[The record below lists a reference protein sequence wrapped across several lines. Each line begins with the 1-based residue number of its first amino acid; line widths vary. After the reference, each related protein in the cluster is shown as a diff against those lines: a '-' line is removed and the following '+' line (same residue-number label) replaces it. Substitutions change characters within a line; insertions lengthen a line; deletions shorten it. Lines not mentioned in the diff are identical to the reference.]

1 MCNLFNIENFETSLS
16 RTASFSIFH
25 IEHRLSSNISLSH
38 FQHPTL
44 KHADCYP
51 VPSLSAPPPLSLRSL
66 SLSLSP
72 SLITISL
79 SLLCISSSFSDF
91 LHLEGFS
98 ALFFT
103 WILYN
108 KEENS
113 CQKKKGRRADCKNW
127 NWDHF
132 CPCYTLI
139 FNSWYRK
146 NQE

>member
-1 MCNLFNIENFETSLS
+1 MRNLFNVENFETSLS

-25 IEHRLSSNISLSH
+25 IEHRLSLNISLSH

-44 KHADCYP
+44 KHADCYQ
-51 VPSLSAPPPLSLRSL
+51 VPSLSAPPPLPLSAL
-66 SLSLSP
+66 SL

-113 CQKKKGRRADCKNW
+113 CQKKKRQKGR
-127 NWDHF
+127 
-132 CPCYTLI
+132 L
-139 FNSWYRK
+139 
-146 NQE
+146 QELELGSFLSLLYINI